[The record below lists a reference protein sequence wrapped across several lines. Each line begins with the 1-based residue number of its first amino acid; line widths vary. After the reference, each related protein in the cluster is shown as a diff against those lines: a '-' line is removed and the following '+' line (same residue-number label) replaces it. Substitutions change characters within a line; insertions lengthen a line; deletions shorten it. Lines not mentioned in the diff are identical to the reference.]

1 MTDRNIN
8 KIARLDIPTL
18 RMEELVI
25 GKKYRVTE
33 LKSSDTKY
41 GKKVLVTLDTKCVVF
56 LPARVSAALLN
67 NPEEYEYHTKK
78 VEERQLHIRVLEG
91 DYHRFEFLY
100 ED

>member
-41 GKKVLVTLDTKCVVF
+41 GKKVLYAPWYPVLTPLY
-56 LPARVSAALLN
+56 PASHV
-67 NPEEYEYHTKK
+67 
-78 VEERQLHIRVLEG
+78 
-91 DYHRFEFLY
+91 
-100 ED
+100 